1 MLVLSRKVGQEL
13 TIGDNIRITVNRI
26 CGNRVV
32 LGIVAPQST
41 RVLRGEL
48 EPFAPSFEVEVE
60 TGLEEGHEEGLEE
73 GVEEGVAV
81 PAGAAWI
88 VTGESPL
95 EVMAR
100 HTH

>member
-60 TGLEEGHEEGLEE
+60 TSL
-73 GVEEGVAV
+73 EEGVAV

-88 VTGESPL
+88 VTGESSL

>member
-32 LGIVAPQST
+32 LGIVAPQTT

-60 TGLEEGHEEGLEE
+60 TGMEE
-73 GVEEGVAV
+73 GVSV